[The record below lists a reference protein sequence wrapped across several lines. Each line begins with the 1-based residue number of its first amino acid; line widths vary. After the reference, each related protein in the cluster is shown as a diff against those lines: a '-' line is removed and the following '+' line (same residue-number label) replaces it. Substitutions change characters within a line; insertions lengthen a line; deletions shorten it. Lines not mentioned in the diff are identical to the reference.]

1 MSNPLS
7 VASLTTFPNGPGA
20 GTDNV
25 TSLPN
30 NQAKGLGSLGTSV
43 TQYYDDN
50 VQPFQ
55 LKSGASG
62 VSASGSVSFYLVG
75 SEDGTHWTNGIDP
88 TSPVDQSGK
97 LAGLIPL
104 SPAMAMTANA
114 TTYTYLWFSVAA
126 AFQGTMP
133 SFWSVVIY
141 NQSGAAFDATAANH
155 IAKHSLISY
164 A

>member
-1 MSNPLS
+1 MANPLS
-7 VASLTTFPNGPGA
+7 VASLTTFPNGPG
-20 GTDNV
+20 GSPDNV

-30 NQAKGLGSLGTSV
+30 GQAKGLGSLGTSV
-43 TQYYDDN
+43 TQYWDDN
-50 VQPFQ
+50 IAPIQ

-62 VSASGSVSFYLVG
+62 VSASGSVSFYVVA

-88 TSPVDQSGK
+88 TSASDQSAK
-97 LAGLIPL
+97 LAGLLPL
-104 SPAMAMTANA
+104 SPALAMTANA
-114 TTYTYLWFSVAA
+114 TTYTYLWFSIASALQAA
-126 AFQGTMP
+126 MP